1 MVSAMKGKSRMLRKR
16 IEEASGQS
24 GRGISKAKTSG
35 ALTEIPTE
43 QRLTRGGCSLLADT
57 LVQA

>member
-1 MVSAMKGKSRMLRKR
+1 MLRKR